1 MIKHLFILLF
11 SVLCWGQQLTFVDST
26 ALQADVFVG
35 KDAYRNTYFI
45 KDNVFYKLE
54 GNKEF
59 TFNDYSLGKLTR
71 ADIINPLKILLFY
84 QETNTV
90 VFVDNTLNEIE
101 RINLNNLPDSVFA
114 RSVTNTGNNMI
125 WVYNE
130 IAQQLFLYNYRSKQ
144 FVFISPYFDE
154 NLIYQ
159 TSDFNY
165 CYLLFTDKLI
175 VVNTYGSILFSFP
188 VSGFSKIVLYKQNLI
203 GVKNNKLFYIT
214 QEDIQPIKIPI
225 PEITIKDLQLFEE
238 FLYIYDG
245 KKTHTF
251 SIKYPN

>member
-1 MIKHLFILLF
+1 MLKHLFILLF
-11 SVLCWGQQLTFVDST
+11 PVLCWSQQLTFVDST

-101 RINLNNLPDSVFA
+101 RINLTNLPDTVFA

-130 IAQQLFLYNYRSKQ
+130 IAHL
-144 FVFISPYFDE
+144 
-154 NLIYQ
+154 
-159 TSDFNY
+159 
-165 CYLLFTDKLI
+165 
-175 VVNTYGSILFSFP
+175 
-188 VSGFSKIVLYKQNLI
+188 
-203 GVKNNKLFYIT
+203 
-214 QEDIQPIKIPI
+214 
-225 PEITIKDLQLFEE
+225 
-238 FLYIYDG
+238 
-245 KKTHTF
+245 
-251 SIKYPN
+251 